1 MLSFFFEG
9 GPFMWALLIL
19 AVVIIYL
26 TIKKSIDL
34 FTGNEQNRAKLES
47 GINAIL
53 FWGGFS
59 VVLGIFAHFEG
70 VYLAMQA
77 IMRASDVSPAI
88 VAHGYALS
96 LITILS
102 GLFIFMISAVI
113 WLILR
118 ARYKKLIAA
127 M

>member
-1 MLSFFFEG
+1 MLSCFFEG
-9 GPFMWALLIL
+9 
-19 AVVIIYL
+19 
-26 TIKKSIDL
+26 
-34 FTGNEQNRAKLES
+34 

-53 FWGGFS
+53 FWGCFS

-77 IMRASDVSPAI
+77 MMKANDISPAI
-88 VAHGYALS
+88 VAQGYAMS

-102 GLFIFMISAVI
+102 GLFLFMVSSVT

-118 ARYKKLIAA
+118 WRYKKLIAA
-127 M
+127 I